1 MLFPRWFL
9 CEFVTSYKHRL
20 KTLQRN
26 WMVARDMFIS
36 IRIYADWQQIYILDQ
51 TTMGWCIQDSDDFI
65 YLETIR
71 DGENWKLS
79 RYHLNKKA
87 SVPIKSVLQKLENIT
102 NYDNWFGWKMKKN
115 LKYCCKMLTKTDY
128 HQYNT

>member
-1 MLFPRWFL
+1 
-9 CEFVTSYKHRL
+9 
-20 KTLQRN
+20 
-26 WMVARDMFIS
+26 MFIS